1 LDGHEEVCVII
12 IGLGANLP
20 HPEYGAPAKTL
31 EAALYKLE
39 QRGIQV
45 AKQSSW
51 YISPPWPASLSGQP
65 WYVNGAAVLKTT
77 LDPDRLL
84 QVLHEVEWS
93 FGRIR
98 TERWAPRRI
107 DLDLIAYDDRLTAP
121 CGVHGV
127 AALPHPR
134 MSQRAFVL
142 LPLQEIAPD
151 WQHPAS
157 GETIDNLVTLTG
169 RDGVEL
175 LAAGQE
181 KHLAGGAAGS

>member
-1 LDGHEEVCVII
+1 VII

-31 EAALYKLE
+31 EAALFQLG

-45 AKQSSW
+45 VRRSSW

-65 WYVNGAAVLKTT
+65 WYVNGAAALKT
-77 LDPDRLL
+77 DMDANRLL

-93 FGRIR
+93 FGRVR

-107 DLDLIAYDDRLTAP
+107 DLDLIAYNEARTAP
-121 CGVHGV
+121 CGKHGV
-127 AALPHPR
+127 ATLPHPR

-142 LPLQEIAPD
+142 LPLREIAPD
-151 WQHPAS
+151 WRHPAT
-157 GETIDNLVTLTG
+157 GQKIGDLVAATG
-169 RDGVEL
+169 PDGVEL
-175 LAAGQE
+175 MTTSQE
-181 KHLAGGAAGS
+181 KHLAGSAAGS

>member
-1 LDGHEEVCVII
+1 MII

-20 HPEYGAPAKTL
+20 HPEYGVPARTL
-31 EAALYKLE
+31 EAALYQLE

-45 AKQSSW
+45 ARRSSW

-65 WYVNGAAVLKTT
+65 WYVNGAAVLKTG
-77 LDPDRLL
+77 LDANRLL

-93 FGRIR
+93 FGRVR

-107 DLDLIAYDDRLTAP
+107 DLDLIAYNEQRSAP

-142 LPLQEIAPD
+142 LPLREIAPD
-151 WQHPAS
+151 WQHP
-157 GETIDNLVTLTG
+157 ETGAGIDELVAMTG
-169 RDGVEL
+169 HDGVEL
-175 LAAGQE
+175 LTASQE